1 MKIRI
6 NRWVYFAL
14 GTVASSGPIAVVF
27 AQLFYPGTGIELDDA
42 ILSTFGFQSLAVL
55 TYPAGVLGILI
66 SLPPIYSGYVTP
78 TEALLIAGPIAI
90 AAGYLQWF
98 VVIPRIWA
106 EHPNPPRR
114 V

>member
-6 NRWVYFAL
+6 NRWVYFAM
-14 GTVASSGPIAVVF
+14 GAVASCGPIAVVF
-27 AQLFYPGTGIELDDA
+27 AQLFFPGIGIELDDA

-55 TYPAGVLGILI
+55 TYPAGVLGILV
-66 SLPPIYSGYVTP
+66 SLPPIYSGFVTP

-98 VVIPRIWA
+98 VVIPRIFSRA
-106 EHPNPPRR
+106 PNPPPQ